1 MESCLPSSLR
11 GLVEIVFHHQF
22 MFYFFF
28 FSEEIELTNKLEH
41 ILVEMVDEVLRFELA
56 SKYESK
62 KA

>member
-1 MESCLPSSLR
+1 
-11 GLVEIVFHHQF
+11 

-56 SKYESK
+56 SKNESK
-62 KA
+62 KVSK